1 MLRFSYEKTD
11 DYRGITISPSGQTP
25 ALSGLNNSL
34 FGCADG
40 DKLRPEDRAR
50 CGAAL
55 AVPGNTVDFPDRT
68 GRSQA
73 AALWERGRQRKNGP
87 LLLPCMSWQAAGA
100 NLLGIALCLAKGA
113 AEGGFKP
120 DEQPSYSDKAETL
133 HLPNGGDPPDHPGF

>member
-1 MLRFSYEKTD
+1 MHDGRRLLSLGLVAALHVAVIAALLRFSYEKTD
-11 DYRGITISPSGQTP
+11 APDYRGITISPSGQTP

-55 AVPGNTVDFPDRT
+55 VVPGNTVDFPDGT

-87 LLLPCMSWQAAGA
+87 CCCPA
-100 NLLGIALCLAKGA
+100 
-113 AEGGFKP
+113 
-120 DEQPSYSDKAETL
+120 
-133 HLPNGGDPPDHPGF
+133 